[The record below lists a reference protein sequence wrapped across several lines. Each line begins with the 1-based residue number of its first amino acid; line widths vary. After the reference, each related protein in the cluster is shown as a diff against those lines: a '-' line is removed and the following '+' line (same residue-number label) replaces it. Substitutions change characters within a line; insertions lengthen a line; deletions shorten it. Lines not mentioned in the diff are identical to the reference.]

1 MLQNYFENF
10 VIKRIILHE
19 IFKRDDNRQI
29 VNPDY
34 SSEVTTLDGPGLIAL
49 QDRIVSALG
58 KGSHSV
64 EMEVTELGDESA
76 FKKMVYLLD
85 LEEEDFIEGSQSL
98 ALDLAKAQTSRRIP
112 GGVVVIMD
120 GTTGANNHRFSLSL
134 KAEIHSGFTK
144 TAEGQ
149 KIILEYLSNLLLTP
163 QQKFYKIGIFIEK
176 YLSDEIADRTP
187 DEFSAFVY
195 DHNIKTKDED
205 HKAAQYFYE
214 SYLGCRFSPTDKKL
228 TKDFYVYTREF
239 INNLN
244 QPDEKK
250 VDLYD
255 SLYVYLK
262 VFQGQ
267 TIEAAEFANQYLE
280 EEFHDR
286 YSNHMDIKGFP
297 GHAVAKDISYLNNS
311 LRKRKIKFTSDVQII
326 APSNNFKDLVQ
337 ITSSSREKT
346 TLEILGSIKE
356 QQ

>member
-1 MLQNYFENF
+1 MGTNYFENF
-10 VIKRIILHE
+10 IINRIILHE

-29 VNPDY
+29 VTPDY
-34 SSEVTTLDGPGLIAL
+34 SSEVTTLDGAGLIAL

-64 EMEVTELGDESA
+64 QMEVTELGDESA
-76 FKKMVYLLD
+76 FTKMVSLLD
-85 LEEEDFIEGSQSL
+85 FEENEFIEGTQLL
-98 ALDLAKAQTSRRIP
+98 ALGLAKAQTSRRIP
-112 GGVVVIMD
+112 GGIVVVMD
-120 GTTGANNHRFSLSL
+120 GTTGANNHRFSLTL

-144 TAEGQ
+144 SAEGQ

-163 QQKFYKIGIFIEK
+163 QQKFYKIGIFIENES
-176 YLSDEIADRTP
+176 SDDSINRTP
-187 DEFSAFVY
+187 DEFSVFVY

-214 SYLGCRFSPTDKKL
+214 TYLGCCFSPTDKKL
-228 TKDFYVYTREF
+228 TKDFYVHTREF

-244 QPDEKK
+244 QSDEVK

-262 VFQGQ
+262 VSQGQ
-267 TIEAAEFANQYLE
+267 TIATSEFANQFLE

-286 YSNHMDIKGFP
+286 YGNHMEVKGFP
-297 GHAVAKDISYLNNS
+297 DHAITKDLSYLKNS
-311 LRKRKIKFTSDVQII
+311 LRKRKLKFTSDVQVI
-326 APSNNFKDLVQ
+326 APSNNFTDLVK
-337 ITSSSREKT
+337 IIDSNREKT
-346 TLEILGSIKE
+346 TLEILGSLKE